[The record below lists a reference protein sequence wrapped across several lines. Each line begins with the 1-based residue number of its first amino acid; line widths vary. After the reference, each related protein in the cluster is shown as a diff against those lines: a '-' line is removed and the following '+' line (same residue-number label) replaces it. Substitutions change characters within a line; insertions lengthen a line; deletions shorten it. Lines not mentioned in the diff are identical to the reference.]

1 MKIVFRNTFIRQG
14 AILALAMVGLLGS
27 GAANALGTLSGTS
40 ISNLAT
46 LNYSVGATPQSP
58 IGSSAT
64 GNTTGAGTATSFLVD
79 NKVNL
84 SVTTSDTTFV
94 SVVPGLTIAT
104 ASANQVAT
112 FLVTNTGN
120 TTQDFALTSLFNYT
134 GTTANV
140 FAGSVTDTFDPS
152 ACSVKVESGGT
163 TGYQSATDT
172 ATFIDELAPDASKTV
187 YVICAIP
194 LAQVDGDIA
203 AISLTAEA
211 RAGASTGLGAA
222 LTQTSGA
229 DTAGVDIVFA
239 DGAGTDDIARDAKHS
254 SRDAFKVVS
263 AKLTVTKLVAP
274 VCDPFNGNALNG
286 AKNIPGSYVRYTISI
301 ANTGAASAIL
311 GTISDTL
318 VSTLAFDPDLIAINQ
333 TLAVSTANAAATAA
347 ACAVVG
353 SGGTATNAAGNGF
366 NVVQTQRVINKYFTT
381 ANDADGADLSGGVVT
396 ITFATVLPVVG
407 TTYAAGELKVGES
420 VSVIFQVK
428 IN

>member
-1 MKIVFRNTFIRQG
+1 MKIVFHNRFIPQG

-27 GAANALGTLSGTS
+27 GAAHALGTLSGTS

-46 LNYSVGATPQSP
+46 LNYSVGATAQSP
-58 IGSSAT
+58 IGSSAA
-64 GNTTGAGTATSFLVD
+64 GNTSGAGTATSFLVD

-94 SVVPGLTIAT
+94 SVVPGQTIAT

-134 GTTANV
+134 GATANV
-140 FAGSVTDTFDPS
+140 FGLSVTDTFDPS
-152 ACSVKVESGGT
+152 ACSVKVKSGSSGG
-163 TGYQSATDT
+163 YVPATDT

-203 AISLTAEA
+203 VIALTAEA
-211 RAGASTGLGAA
+211 RAGGVPTSLGAA

-239 DGAGTDDIARDAKHS
+239 DGAGTDDLARDAKHS
-254 SRDAFKVVS
+254 SRSAFKVVS
-263 AKLTVTKLVAP
+263 AKLTVTKLVAL
-274 VCDPFNGNALNG
+274 VCDPFNGSAANG

-318 VSTLAFDPDLIAINQ
+318 VSTLAFDPDLIAI
-333 TLAVSTANAAATAA
+333 TSTSTGGV
-347 ACAVVG
+347 CAGVG
-353 SGGTATNAAGNGF
+353 SGGTATSAANKGF
-366 NVVQTQRVINKYFTT
+366 NIVQTQRAINNYFTT
-381 ANDADGADLSGGVVT
+381 ANDSDGADLVSGVVT